1 MPALGFRGH
10 QYCRR
15 QISQRSSATTDMCYH
30 GGTIR
35 IRAPGQMNRASQA
48 IGTAIALVVASM
60 RLTTIF
66 TLFTLILAVLIP
78 AQGADQSSQSAD
90 PFAALHRSID
100 QRFSAIFPDEEMT
113 RPSPADGE
121 PAPQT
126 PAQSSAGMDQMDV
139 FAKQFWSGRRSD
151 LASALSR
158 LEAIR
163 PALEQI
169 LESEGIPKELIAVVL
184 VESAARPYALS
195 PRQARGLWQLIPETA
210 RQYGLQVSPDRDD
223 RVQIERATRAAARYL
238 RDLHRAFENW
248 PLALAAYDAGQ
259 DAVQKA
265 MQRSG
270 GTSFW
275 ELSAGRRLPKETR
288 NYVPA
293 VLAAMKLLGADAP
306 SHFAQPQRSTAPWI
320 YASIGTT
327 N

>member
-1 MPALGFRGH
+1 M
-10 QYCRR
+10 Q
-15 QISQRSSATTDMCYH
+15 
-30 GGTIR
+30 
-35 IRAPGQMNRASQA
+35 
-48 IGTAIALVVASM
+48 
-60 RLTTIF
+60 LTTIF
-66 TLFTLILAVLIP
+66 TLILVLIP
-78 AQGADQSSQSAD
+78 AQGADQSSQPAD

-100 QRFSAIFPDEEMT
+100 QRFSAILQDEEVT
-113 RPSPADGE
+113 RPSPADAE
-121 PAPQT
+121 PTPTPPAP
-126 PAQSSAGMDQMDV
+126 PSAGADQTDV
-139 FAKQFWSGRRSD
+139 FAKRFWSGRRSD

-223 RVQIERATRAAARYL
+223 RVQMERATRAAARYL

-248 PLALAAYDAGQ
+248 PLALAAYNAGQ

-275 ELSAGRRLPKETR
+275 ELSAGRRLPEETR

-306 SHFAQPQRSTAPWI
+306 SHFTQPQRSTAPWI